1 MKAFVSR
8 LLRLFRFNAQSF
20 QSRIALSI
28 AIAGVLMIAF
38 AYLLIGRMVQVTK
51 RNEAIASTYQ
61 PVKLYAYACFQAVNQ
76 MISILQNSVYAAEQR
91 ISSRTNEEILD
102 LWKKKALA
110 FNDSLQRMVARRTN
124 EPELAV
130 TYEAIA
136 DRLAKMDKLV
146 KEAISINKKGQRSP
160 VYYSDRVDVSDT
172 TAIKANKAITFYDD
186 ALAFLL
192 ANEITR
198 LQKELDVYFSQLISF
213 NDKATEKLYVDIEQ
227 ENQFFTLFQVI
238 VFLITAVALVAL
250 IFLLN
255 SHIGK
260 NLEQV
265 DIFTEELAE
274 GGLPETLH
282 TQVSELEPITRNL
295 NILTKNL
302 QNLRK
307 YAISVKEGRYDA
319 ELNVFEGKGTFG
331 EAIAQMREGL
341 LKVSEEERIRTWRN
355 AGIAKFSEI
364 LRRESNNLERL
375 SEELIGELVKYVGAN
390 QGGVFIV
397 NDTDLNPNEHFLEL
411 AAAYAYNK
419 KKFIEKKVLKGQ
431 GLVGRAWLE
440 GLPIYLSEV
449 PNDYIEIRTGLGGA
463 NPKYVFIVPLKIN
476 EKVEG
481 VMELASFHEFEE
493 YQQEFI
499 KQIADSVASTFSST
513 KVNRRTQQLLEESQ
527 KITALMREKEE
538 ELRQNIE
545 ELQATQEEM
554 QRNQRE
560 LSEKEGNM
568 RALLDN
574 ASDAIMAFN
583 HKRQITVINKAMK
596 NLYESVGVYLDMGR
610 IIDDAFPGKTYEQMM
625 EEIKRALSGERFKT
639 SATVTIRGVTY
650 YYDILYNPIYNERQR
665 VVGASVFVTD
675 VTQQRTA
682 EIELKMKEA
691 NLQSLINNTEDSI
704 MAIDKNYN
712 LLVFNE
718 VFRKRRKEYNFK
730 EGDNIFTT
738 IPEHLHEE
746 WKKYYDRALAGERFE
761 KVIKRDLGNKKIQY
775 REHSFNPI
783 FNEKGEVIGISVF
796 AKDITEA
803 KLAEAENQR
812 IMATLFEKQKQ
823 DKKRIE
829 ELEKQLKELQELLE
843 TKTS

>member
-1 MKAFVSR
+1 MKAIISR
-8 LLRLFRFNAQSF
+8 FLSLFRFNAQSF
-20 QSRIALSI
+20 QSRIAISI
-28 AIAGVLMIAF
+28 LLAGIVMIIF
-38 AYLLIGRMVQVTK
+38 AYLLIGRMVQITK

-61 PVKLYAYACFQAVNQ
+61 PVKMYAFACFQAVNQ
-76 MISILQNSVYAAEQR
+76 MISILQNSVYVPEQR

-102 LWKKKALA
+102 LWEKKALA
-110 FNDSLQRMVARRTN
+110 YNDSLRRVVLKRSD

-130 TYEAIA
+130 TYEAIG
-136 DRLAKMDKLV
+136 DRMNKMDKLV
-146 KEAISINKKGQRSP
+146 KEAIAINRKGQRSP
-160 VYYSDRVDVSDT
+160 VYYSDRVDLSDT
-172 TAIKANKAITFYDD
+172 TTIKANKAVTFYDD

-213 NDKATEKLYVDIEQ
+213 NDKATEKLFVDIQE

-238 VFLITAVALVAL
+238 VFLVTAVALIAL

-260 NLEQV
+260 NLEKIDV
-265 DIFTEELAE
+265 YTEELAE
-274 GGLPETLH
+274 GNLPETLH
-282 TQVSELEPITRNL
+282 TQVAELDPIAEHL

-307 YAISVKEGRYDA
+307 YAISVKEGKFDA
-319 ELNVFEGKGTFG
+319 ELNVFGGKGTFG
-331 EAIAQMREGL
+331 EAITQMREGL

-355 AGIAKFSEI
+355 TGIAKFSEI
-364 LRRESNNLERL
+364 LRRESSNLDKL

-390 QGGVFIV
+390 QGGIFIV
-397 NDTDLNPNEHFLEL
+397 NEENPNEPYLEL
-411 AAAYAYNK
+411 VAAYAYNK
-419 KKFIEKKVLKGQ
+419 KKFLEKKVLKGQ

-463 NPKYVFIVPLKIN
+463 NPRYIFIVPLKIN

-481 VMELASFHEFEE
+481 VIELASFHPFKEFE
-493 YQQEFI
+493 QDFI

-527 KITALMREKEE
+527 RITALMREKEE

-560 LSEKEGNM
+560 LAEKEGNM

-596 NLYESVGVYLDMGR
+596 NLYESIGVYLDVGR
-610 IIDDAFPGKTYEQMM
+610 VVDDAFPGKTYEQMH
-625 EEIKRALSGERFKT
+625 EEFKRVLAGERFKT
-639 SATVTIRGVTY
+639 SATVTIRGITY

-665 VVGASVFVTD
+665 VVGASVFITD

-682 EIELKMKEA
+682 ELELKMKEA

-730 EGDNIFTT
+730 EGDNVFTT

-783 FNEKGEVIGISVF
+783 FNEKGEVIGVSVF

-829 ELEKQLKELQELLE
+829 ELERQLKELQEMLE
-843 TKTS
+843 TKTT

>member
-1 MKAFVSR
+1 MKAIISR
-8 LLRLFRFNAQSF
+8 FLSLFRFNAQSF
-20 QSRIALSI
+20 QSRIAISI
-28 AIAGVLMIAF
+28 LLAGIVMIIF
-38 AYLLIGRMVQVTK
+38 AYLLIGRMVQITK

-61 PVKLYAYACFQAVNQ
+61 PVKMYAFACFQAVNQ
-76 MISILQNSVYAAEQR
+76 MISILQNSVYVPEQR

-102 LWKKKALA
+102 LWEKKALA
-110 FNDSLQRMVARRTN
+110 YNDSLRRVVLKRSD

-130 TYEAIA
+130 TYEAIG
-136 DRLAKMDKLV
+136 DRMNKMDKLV
-146 KEAISINKKGQRSP
+146 KEAIAINRKGQRSP
-160 VYYSDRVDVSDT
+160 VYYSDRVDLSDT
-172 TAIKANKAITFYDD
+172 TTIKANKAVTFYDD

-213 NDKATEKLYVDIEQ
+213 NDKATEKLFVDIQE

-238 VFLITAVALVAL
+238 VFLVTAVALIAL

-260 NLEQV
+260 NLEKIDV
-265 DIFTEELAE
+265 YTEELAE
-274 GGLPETLH
+274 GNLPETLH
-282 TQVSELEPITRNL
+282 TQVAELDPIAEHL

-307 YAISVKEGRYDA
+307 YAISVKEGKFDA
-319 ELNVFEGKGTFG
+319 ELNVFGGKGTFG
-331 EAIAQMREGL
+331 EAITQMREGL

-355 AGIAKFSEI
+355 TGIAKFSEI
-364 LRRESNNLERL
+364 LRRESSNLDKL

-390 QGGVFIV
+390 QGGIFIV
-397 NDTDLNPNEHFLEL
+397 NEENPNEPYLEL
-411 AAAYAYNK
+411 VAAYAYNK
-419 KKFIEKKVLKGQ
+419 KKFLEKKVLKGQ

-463 NPKYVFIVPLKIN
+463 NPRYIFIVPLKIN

-481 VMELASFHEFEE
+481 VIELASFHPFKEFE
-493 YQQEFI
+493 QDFI

-527 KITALMREKEE
+527 RITALMREKEE

-560 LSEKEGNM
+560 LAEKEGNM

-596 NLYESVGVYLDMGR
+596 NLYESIGVYLDVGR
-610 IIDDAFPGKTYEQMM
+610 VVDDAFPGRTYEQMQ
-625 EEIKRALSGERFKT
+625 EEIKRVLAGERFKT
-639 SATVTIRGVTY
+639 SATVTIRGITY

-665 VVGASVFVTD
+665 VVGASVFITD

-682 EIELKMKEA
+682 ELELKMKEA

-730 EGDNIFTT
+730 EGDNVFTT

-783 FNEKGEVIGISVF
+783 FNEKGEVIGVSVF

-829 ELEKQLKELQELLE
+829 ELERQLKELQEMLE
-843 TKTS
+843 TKTT

>member
-1 MKAFVSR
+1 MKALVSR
-8 LLRLFRFNAQSF
+8 LVRLFRFNTQSF
-20 QSRIALSI
+20 QSRIAISI
-28 AIAGVLMIAF
+28 AVAGTLMIVF
-38 AYLLIGRMVQVTK
+38 AYLLIGRMVQITK

-76 MISILQNSVYAAEQR
+76 IISILQNNVYAAEQR

-102 LWKKKALA
+102 LWEKKALA
-110 FNDSLQRMVARRTN
+110 FNDSLQRIVAKRTN

-146 KEAISINKKGQRSP
+146 KEAISINKKGQRNP

-172 TAIKANKAITFYDD
+172 TTIKANKAVTFYDD

-192 ANEITR
+192 TNEITR

-213 NDKATEKLYVDIEQ
+213 NNKATEKLYVDIRQ

-238 VFLITAVALVAL
+238 VFLITAVALVAV

-255 SHIGK
+255 NHIGK
-260 NLEQV
+260 NLEEV
-265 DIFTEELAE
+265 NIFTQELSK

-307 YAISVKEGRYDA
+307 YAISVKEGKYDA
-319 ELNVFEGKGTFG
+319 ELNVFEGKGKFG
-331 EAIAQMREGL
+331 EAITQMREGL
-341 LKVSEEERIRTWRN
+341 LKVSKEERIRTWRN

-364 LRRESNNLERL
+364 LRRESNNLEKL

-397 NDTDLNPNEHFLEL
+397 NDTNPDEAYLEL
-411 AAAYAYNK
+411 VAAYAYNK
-419 KKFIEKKVLKGQ
+419 KKFLEKKVLKGQ

-463 NPKYVFIVPLKIN
+463 NPRYVFIVPLKIN

-481 VMELASFHEFEE
+481 VIELASFHEFEE

-527 KITALMREKEE
+527 RVTILMREKEE

-574 ASDAIMAFN
+574 TSDAIMAFN

-596 NLYESVGVYLDMGR
+596 NLYESVGIYLDVGR
-610 IIDDAFPGKTYEQMM
+610 IVDDAFPGKTYEQMM
-625 EEIKRALSGERFKT
+625 EEIQRALSGERFKT

-665 VVGASVFVTD
+665 VVGASVVVTD

-682 EIELKMKEA
+682 ELELKMKEA

-746 WKKYYDRALAGERFE
+746 WKRYYDRALAGERFE

-783 FNEKGEVIGISVF
+783 YNEKGEVIGVSVF

-803 KLAEAENQR
+803 KLAEAENQK

-829 ELEKQLKELQELLE
+829 ELEMQLKELQELLE

>member
-1 MKAFVSR
+1 MKALVSR
-8 LLRLFRFNAQSF
+8 LLRLFRFNTQSF

-28 AIAGVLMIAF
+28 AVAGMLMIVF

-76 MISILQNSVYAAEQR
+76 MISILQNNVYAAEQR

-102 LWKKKALA
+102 LWEKKALA
-110 FNDSLQRMVARRTN
+110 FNDSLQRMVARRIN

-160 VYYSDRVDVSDT
+160 VYYSDRVDMSDT
-172 TAIKANKAITFYDD
+172 TVIKANKAVTFYDD

-213 NDKATEKLYVDIEQ
+213 NDKATGKLYVDIEQ

-341 LKVSEEERIRTWRN
+341 LKVSQEERIRTWRN

-364 LRRESNNLERL
+364 LRRESNNLEKL

-419 KKFIEKKVLKGQ
+419 KKFIQKKVLKGQ

-463 NPKYVFIVPLKIN
+463 NPKYIFIVPLKIN

-481 VMELASFHEFEE
+481 VIELASFHEFKE

-527 KITALMREKEE
+527 RITALMREKEE

-596 NLYESVGVYLDMGR
+596 NLYESVGIYLDVGR
-610 IIDDAFPGKTYEQMM
+610 IVDDAFPGKTYEQMM

-639 SATVTIRGVTY
+639 SATVTIRGATY

-665 VVGASVFVTD
+665 VVGASVFITD

-682 EIELKMKEA
+682 ELELKMKEA

-746 WKKYYDRALAGERFE
+746 WKRYYDRALSGERFE

-829 ELEKQLKELQELLE
+829 ELEKQLKELQEMLE